1 MYFDFMH
8 NQGEVVHPYKHGPCD
23 MVGVLVAKRIHA
35 IGTRT
40 EHDVPCR
47 TFKIPI
53 EVVQRSQLAYILDV
67 SQLRI
72 ISIGRLLPL
81 HVPAHELCFLGIY
94 EIPLETGSDR

>member
-8 NQGEVVHPYKHGPCD
+8 NQGEVVHPYKHGPCA

-35 IGTRT
+35 IDTLAK
-40 EHDVPCR
+40 HDVPCI

-53 EVVQRSQLAYILDV
+53 EDVQRSPPASILDM

-72 ISIGRLLPL
+72 ISIVGLLPL
-81 HVPAHELCFLGIY
+81 RVPVL
-94 EIPLETGSDR
+94 